1 MEENTKDSCCANG
14 KCLCHKK
21 WVKISLLAACALIIF
36 LLGTALGSCCNRGG
50 GERNFRGGNEQFGR
64 MGAGCS
70 MMNEGCP
77 MMGGQNWKAGN
88 NFGAKGCGMMN
99 QESGA
104 QKAPSTIKIQVAP
117 SASNTPTSTINK

>member
-21 WVKISLLAACALIIF
+21 WVKISLLAAGALIIF
-36 LLGTALGSCCNRGG
+36 LLGTALSSCCNRGG

-64 MGAGCS
+64 MGAGC
-70 MMNEGCP
+70 P
-77 MMGGQNWKAGN
+77 MMDGQNWKAGN

>member
-1 MEENTKDSCCANG
+1 MEENTKDSCCING
-14 KCLCHKK
+14 KCLCSKK
-21 WVKISLLAACALIIF
+21 WVKITLLAAGALIIF

-77 MMGGQNWKAGN
+77 MMGGQNWKASN

-99 QESGA
+99 QESGV